1 MELEALKMRKV
12 VASLLAA
19 AALIFV
25 SGSAFAHHGN
35 SAYDLK
41 TVTVKATVTAWIWS
55 NPHSILKFD
64 ATDDK
69 GNVVHWLGEWD
80 APSTLVNFGITAKLI
95 KAGDEVTVT
104 MEGIAKS
111 GLPVGRVRKVVLP
124 DGQVL
129 SMGNE
134 R

>member
-1 MELEALKMRKV
+1 MRKV
-12 VASLLAA
+12 VAGLV
-19 AALIFV
+19 AALALKFV
-25 SGSAFAHHGN
+25 SISAFAHHGN

-80 APSTLVNFGITAKLI
+80 APSTLVNFGITSKSI

>member
-1 MELEALKMRKV
+1 MAWKAVPRL
-12 VASLLAA
+12 VAAWSLL
-19 AALIFV
+19 IV
-25 SGSAFAHHGN
+25 SFSASAHHGN

-41 TVTVKATVTAWIWS
+41 TVTVKAAVTAWVWS

-64 ATDDK
+64 VTDEK
-69 GNVVHWLGEWD
+69 GNVVHWIGEWD
-80 APSTLVNFGITAKLI
+80 APVTLVNFGVTAKSI
-95 KAGDEVTVT
+95 KAGDQVTVT

>member
-1 MELEALKMRKV
+1 MKPKV
-12 VASLLAA
+12 VVALLAA
-19 AALIFV
+19 LALLFV

-41 TVTVKATVTAWIWS
+41 TVTVKATVTAWVWS

-69 GNVVHWLGEWD
+69 GNVLHWLGEWD
-80 APSTLVNFGITAKLI
+80 APSTLVNFGITAKSI
-95 KAGDEVTVT
+95 KAGDQVAVT

-124 DGQVL
+124 DGEVL
-129 SMGNE
+129 SMGTE